1 MSIYHAKKT
10 ADVDF
15 FEEVYSSL
23 VKRKRDF
30 VFSRTQLN
38 KIIKM
43 CEENNISI
51 LYDIVLNK
59 TDSIDYIELIPVS
72 FYDNVCRQMERKQA
86 NRLSYEYTELSSQIS
101 TKQYFGLSTTENKQT
116 KHEWK
121 NFGLVGTVKF

>member
-10 ADVDF
+10 VDIDF
-15 FEEVYSSL
+15 FEEIYSSL
-23 VKRKRDF
+23 VRRKRDF

-43 CEENNISI
+43 CKENNVSM
-51 LYDIVLNK
+51 LYDIVLDK
-59 TDSIDYIELIPVS
+59 TDSVDYIELIPVS

-86 NRLSYEYTELSSQIS
+86 NRLSYEYTELSSQTS

-116 KHEWK
+116 KREWK